1 MALRR
6 RILVMAFSTGIVA
19 GLAST
24 LSIDWMRYL
33 MVVLIGIVA
42 ALFWQL
48 NEVRE
53 DAEKRVVRAVSHH
66 MNNSLSIV
74 MNRRHLDPSRREQIV
89 DEQLL
94 RCAWAVQTILPALN
108 VGVRDLLAFKRQS
121 YQTEWT
127 YPDAEKSKP
136 EQPPI
141 VH

>member
-1 MALRR
+1 
-6 RILVMAFSTGIVA
+6 MAFSTGIVA

-74 MNRRHLDPSRREQIV
+74 MNRQHLDPSRREQIV
-89 DEQLL
+89 DQQLL
-94 RCAWAVQTILPALN
+94 RCAWAIQTILPALN
-108 VGVRDLLAFKRQS
+108 VGVRDLLALRRQPH
-121 YQTEWT
+121 QNEWAF
-127 YPDAEKSKP
+127 PDIESVKQNP
-136 EQPPI
+136 PPI

>member
-1 MALRR
+1 
-6 RILVMAFSTGIVA
+6 MAFSTGIVA

-74 MNRRHLDPSRREQIV
+74 MNRQHLDPSRREQIV

-94 RCAWAVQTILPALN
+94 RCAWAIQTILPALN
-108 VGVRDLLAFKRQS
+108 FGVRDLLHVGRRS
-121 YQTEWT
+121 CPTEWT
-127 YPDAEKSKP
+127 LPSIEKLRQ